1 MNSDLKEISGD
12 ENMNHQNNENT
23 HKERLQRVANHIFND
38 DLMMALAAI
47 LASTVVLQLA
57 FDLSEGMQIVFQYL
71 NYIIIATFIAEYIL
85 KLYVADT
92 KRSFVLNPTHI
103 FDLII
108 ITLALFDFSGIGYLP
123 FLPDQGQLSP
133 ILRLLR
139 VLPRILPRI
148 LLTFFLAGRAA
159 TRNGRK
165 EEPPKIPPMKISAI
179 HLNGTK
185 IENISGHE
193 DDIPIWIDFQNV
205 KECDLEYISK
215 IAEIDQAQKIQI
227 EKKLFRAS
235 FPRIDRVDEY
245 LSLFL
250 WDSQRK
256 EEKTN
261 IDSLEIVT
269 NNMLII
275 FNELKI
281 ITLSRGQSKL
291 FDNISKNK
299 SISPLTSK
307 DFTDKIL
314 CLMLKQ
320 KYDDYSEIIQQIEQK
335 IIEFEEVPL
344 DKTSTKFLEE
354 TFHFKKGILNIS
366 DNIMHFQKNLDKLVK
381 IDTIRSFGI
390 DNTKEFNDLS
400 EDSRYLYETTQNIK
414 ENLTSL
420 IDLHTNSVD
429 YEMNQV
435 MKVIAV
441 ITCLAIIPATVGGL
455 LGVNL
460 QEGLFH
466 IKFIEIFFIIISSM
480 FLGIY
485 AFYKMEWLK

>member
-1 MNSDLKEISGD
+1 MI
-12 ENMNHQNNENT
+12 
-23 HKERLQRVANHIFND
+23 
-38 DLMMALAAI
+38 
-47 LASTVVLQLA
+47 
-57 FDLSEGMQIVFQYL
+57 
-71 NYIIIATFIAEYIL
+71 
-85 KLYVADT
+85 
-92 KRSFVLNPTHI
+92 
-103 FDLII
+103 
-108 ITLALFDFSGIGYLP
+108 
-123 FLPDQGQLSP
+123 
-133 ILRLLR
+133 
-139 VLPRILPRI
+139 
-148 LLTFFLAGRAA
+148 
-159 TRNGRK
+159 
-165 EEPPKIPPMKISAI
+165 
-179 HLNGTK
+179 
-185 IENISGHE
+185 
-193 DDIPIWIDFQNV
+193 
-205 KECDLEYISK
+205 
-215 IAEIDQAQKIQI
+215 EIDQAQKIQI

-366 DNIMHFQKNLDKLVK
+366 DNIMHFQKILDKLVK

-480 FLGIY
+480 LLGIY